1 MEYSEK
7 TAQEIDGE
15 IKRIL
20 NENES
25 LAVKLIEEHREALN
39 RLAEALIIWETLDSD
54 QVKKIVAGEDIGL
67 PLNAKESDS
76 EDGGETVKAASTDEE
91 SSESD
96 ERVGDNTDKGDGHSD
111 DPVTV

>member
-20 NENES
+20 NENEG
-25 LAVKLIEEHREALN
+25 LAVKLVEENRDALD

-67 PLNAKESDS
+67 PLNQKSL
-76 EDGGETVKAASTDEE
+76 VQ
-91 SSESD
+91 
-96 ERVGDNTDKGDGHSD
+96 RRR
-111 DPVTV
+111 